1 MKKNPSGRED
11 IRSEE
16 TVSIRKR
23 QYPSGIDRIRCL
35 KRYLRQLTF
44 VIEVIDVDDGDERLD
59 LKRSSEIGLARADNN
74 CSKSESDKQGQ
85 ETNFSSN
92 AQSDG
97 LPEIDYRLQFLQL
110 SSPLHIRLCFKVC
123 IFKSTITKSYERL

>member
-16 TVSIRKR
+16 TVSVRKR

-44 VIEVIDVDDGDERLD
+44 VIDVDDGDERLD
-59 LKRSSEIGLARADNN
+59 LKRSSEIGLARADN
-74 CSKSESDKQGQ
+74 
-85 ETNFSSN
+85 
-92 AQSDG
+92 
-97 LPEIDYRLQFLQL
+97 R
-110 SSPLHIRLCFKVC
+110 R
-123 IFKSTITKSYERL
+123 